1 MKNYVLGLD
10 IGIASVGWGIID
22 LDSGEVVDA
31 GVRLFK
37 EGTAENNENRRSF
50 RTGRRLIRRKKNR
63 IKDLRELLE
72 KNNIISSN
80 FIPLNDPYDI
90 RVKGL
95 ANKLSNEELATALLH
110 IAKNRGLVNEEIIQ
124 MKKK

>member
-95 ANKLSNEELATALLH
+95 TASQAMMNKMLAIAVFVTASETGVT
-110 IAKNRGLVNEEIIQ
+110 IAS
-124 MKKK
+124 